1 MIEALMQALL
11 RFPGVRDHRRR
22 LSLLAALEFDA
33 RLRSMPV
40 APRGLHEHMPAV
52 TVARMPAFV
61 IDPARN

>member
-1 MIEALMQALL
+1 
-11 RFPGVRDHRRR
+11 VRDHRRR